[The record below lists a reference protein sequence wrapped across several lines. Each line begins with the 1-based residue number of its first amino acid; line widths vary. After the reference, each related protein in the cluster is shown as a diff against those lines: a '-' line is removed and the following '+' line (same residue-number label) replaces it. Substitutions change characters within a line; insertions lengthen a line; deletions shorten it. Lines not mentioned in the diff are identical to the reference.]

1 MAGELFRR
9 LSTAVLVTLCL
20 VILLV
25 VVEETNAQYYW
36 PSYYYWGKRQ
46 AGSGYQYNGPKQ
58 YGGPGSQPS
67 VLTAKTDN
75 A

>member
-1 MAGELFRR
+1 MSHFVAKNR

-25 VVEETNAQYYW
+25 AVEETNAQYW

-46 AGSGYQYNGPKQ
+46 AGSGDQNNAPSNIADPAAQ
-58 YGGPGSQPS
+58 SQC
-67 VLTAKTDN
+67 
-75 A
+75 